1 MNRPSFGR
9 ALSIR
14 GFDLFDTPKEA
25 LDPLFVHEPLLA
37 GVTSVSEPFCG
48 KGNLVTAMRERGIKV
63 FASDIFDRGCP
74 YAGVFDFFDMT
85 KAPCPLLLSNPPY
98 SQATVM
104 FEHAF
109 KIGFCTVIFLLTT
122 NVFAHGR

>member
-9 ALSIR
+9 TLTVR

-85 KAPCPLLLSNPPY
+85 KAPCPL
-98 SQATVM
+98 A
-104 FEHAF
+104 
-109 KIGFCTVIFLLTT
+109 
-122 NVFAHGR
+122 